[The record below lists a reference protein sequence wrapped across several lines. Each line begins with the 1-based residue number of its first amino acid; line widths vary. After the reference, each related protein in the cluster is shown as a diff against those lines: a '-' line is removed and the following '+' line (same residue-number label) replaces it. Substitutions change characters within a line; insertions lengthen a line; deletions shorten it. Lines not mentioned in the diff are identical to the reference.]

1 MILSAGHTRTS
12 IMRLSIGGGH
22 FVEPEII
29 LPETRAMFERQAD
42 RKKKALAGNGFNNI
56 FVLIVLKPLSVL

>member
-1 MILSAGHTRTS
+1 
-12 IMRLSIGGGH
+12 MRLSIGGGH